1 MLEGN
6 RELLCPEPPY
16 SLLALGKMLQNLSV
30 SSPAPVTMF
39 DPHGLIER

>member
-1 MLEGN
+1 LEGN

-16 SLLALGKMLQNLSV
+16 SLFMLGNMLQNLRV

-39 DPHGLIER
+39 DPHGLMER